1 MEKGLT
7 EMMLLDMT
15 NEIGNHV
22 GLKKFGVKLGFT
34 LMEIIEFEKLNK
46 ENPFA
51 GTIKML
57 SKWRTDTE
65 IKNQIP
71 KLKTALKIA
80 GLTEVAKSFSGVLE
94 KESAKIKAK
103 LRKVSGD
110 GKEGKAGTSTAVAE
124 KEAKNKKTPA
134 KKTAQKGTKTM
145 ETKPISA
152 KKVPRDGPKPGGLNV
167 ES

>member
-1 MEKGLT
+1 
-7 EMMLLDMT
+7 
-15 NEIGNHV
+15 
-22 GLKKFGVKLGFT
+22 
-34 LMEIIEFEKLNK
+34 
-46 ENPFA
+46 
-51 GTIKML
+51 ML
-57 SKWRTDTE
+57 SLLQLLLLLSLL
-65 IKNQIP
+65 IFHFNHH
-71 KLKTALKIA
+71 LHNYYLFFCH
-80 GLTEVAKSFSGVLE
+80 SVLE

-124 KEAKNKKTPA
+124 KEAKNEKTPA